1 MQLSQLIGRTLKMQI
16 KPEKLV
22 SVHEKP
28 ISETA
33 EVSALH
39 AEFLGRNTDL

>member
-1 MQLSQLIGRTLKMQI
+1 MQI
-16 KPEKLV
+16 KPEQLV
-22 SVHEKP
+22 AAHEKP

-33 EVSALH
+33 EVSAPP